1 MIFTVTTSPSL
12 DLVMDLSGQVRPG
25 KILRAVREELRPGG
39 KGINI
44 SIMLKNLGVTST
56 ALGFVAGFSGD
67 ELMRLT
73 TAAGIQTGFIR
84 VRRGRTRINLRLK
97 EQSACYLHQETRI
110 NGLGPGI
117 TPDDI
122 KYLVRKV
129 SALQD
134 GDFLVLAGTV
144 PPSLPQDIYTT
155 FFQALDQKKVDVI
168 VDAPAELLQAVLPY
182 HPFLIKPNLDE
193 LKGYLNQEL
202 NTTTD
207 IIKAAHHLQQEG
219 ARNVLV
225 SMGSFGAVFVNTDGR
240 ELILRAP
247 GGVAVDKTGAGD
259 SMVAGFLASY
269 IKHHD
274 LKLASKL
281 AVAAG
286 SATAL
291 SNGIAGQAKVL
302 ELYEQMA
309 PLAGTELQ
317 PLAD

>member
-25 KILRAVREELRPGG
+25 KTLRAVREELRPGG

-97 EQSACYLHQETRI
+97 AQSVSDLHQETRI
-110 NGLGPGI
+110 NGLGPII

-122 KYLVRKV
+122 NYLVRKV
-129 SALQD
+129 SALKT

-155 FFQALDQKKVDVI
+155 FFKALDQKKVDVI
-168 VDAPAELLQAVLPY
+168 VDAPAELLHAVLRY

-193 LKGYLNQEL
+193 LKGYLNKEL
-202 NTTTD
+202 STTAE
-207 IIKAAHHLQQEG
+207 IIKAAHYLQKEG
-219 ARNVLV
+219 AQNVLV
-225 SMGSFGAVFVNTDGR
+225 SMGSFGAVFVNNDGR

-274 LKLASKL
+274 LKLAAKL

-291 SNGIAGQAKVL
+291 SNGIARQDTVL